1 MISKRFD
8 ELGILVYY
16 KYSWKYEVKNDFYN
30 LSLLFTH
37 ILKKALKNKWLKSEI
52 FRNHLWNS
60 LSVWAIVVIETL
72 LGQS

>member
-37 ILKKALKNKWLKSEI
+37 SLKKALKNKWLKSEI

-72 LGQS
+72 PGQS